1 MKRLAI
7 VLCVAWGVALC
18 CCSDDDPILDPESA
32 QQVLQDCT
40 HVGVFSMLRMVEA
53 VDEIIEVI
61 SLGFGDESI
70 TATESE
76 DPGDPD
82 FTWNVRYDLSSTGSS
97 NPDTRIAGKMTFS
110 ADPTDLDG
118 IQDGDVIDLILT
130 ISTLGGPYTG
140 SISAAVTVV
149 DEDTSRVSGLF
160 QLNDNAEG
168 CNLEF
173 DIPEVP
179 GLAISDVGLFVD
191 RRLAANVF
199 GILIEGVV
207 NLLVSA
213 GGHTLDGTLT
223 LDDQSQDATVT
234 NATIDDLDIDD
245 FSFQVA
251 PEPATIIA
259 LSECLYG
266 SLFTFQFVIL
276 AIEPVA
282 EEIDSPGTH
291 PEVTITEVGTGVYD
305 FEIDNS
311 GILVGIGF
319 NGTLSGRVT
328 FGASPT
334 APVSVTWEFEADG
347 SSFTAQSTAP
357 LTIVLPTG
365 STSGAGSL
373 TATGEISC
381 NASFDIPSARAV
393 ELVDDDGIE
402 IGNSGRITFTSMV
415 AGNTLRLVIDLST
428 EGEVTEATLNGI
440 PIPPDLILGFL

>member
-179 GLAISDVGLFVD
+179 GLAISDGTPVETRGWFRPVTDTGADFLAQSLENRSRAPSLLVVRD
-191 RRLAANVF
+191 RR
-199 GILIEGVV
+199 
-207 NLLVSA
+207 
-213 GGHTLDGTLT
+213 
-223 LDDQSQDATVT
+223 
-234 NATIDDLDIDD
+234 
-245 FSFQVA
+245 
-251 PEPATIIA
+251 
-259 LSECLYG
+259 
-266 SLFTFQFVIL
+266 
-276 AIEPVA
+276 
-282 EEIDSPGTH
+282 
-291 PEVTITEVGTGVYD
+291 EVERHV
-305 FEIDNS
+305 
-311 GILVGIGF
+311 
-319 NGTLSGRVT
+319 
-328 FGASPT
+328 
-334 APVSVTWEFEADG
+334 
-347 SSFTAQSTAP
+347 
-357 LTIVLPTG
+357 
-365 STSGAGSL
+365 
-373 TATGEISC
+373 
-381 NASFDIPSARAV
+381 
-393 ELVDDDGIE
+393 
-402 IGNSGRITFTSMV
+402 
-415 AGNTLRLVIDLST
+415 
-428 EGEVTEATLNGI
+428 
-440 PIPPDLILGFL
+440 